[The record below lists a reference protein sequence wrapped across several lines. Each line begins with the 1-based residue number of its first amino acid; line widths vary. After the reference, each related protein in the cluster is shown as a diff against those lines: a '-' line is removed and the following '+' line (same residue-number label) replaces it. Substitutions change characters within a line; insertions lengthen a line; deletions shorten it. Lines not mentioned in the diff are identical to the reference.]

1 MVWLFSWA
9 YYEYNYHT
17 FSTLRFQ
24 NMINQKHLEAEAFG
38 SLFTKH
44 LQEGEEWQAID
55 KTYENKPEGIEVI
68 VYKNDSLCAWSNQVL
83 PFMHEDIAQFSQK
96 VAKLANTWYIIKN
109 IEYSTWKIYTLI
121 SIKTEYS
128 FQNAFLKDNY
138 ALNIPLISCHQI
150 SLNKDVKGEIIYD
163 LDGSYLFTAQQCETP
178 NPSHANWSVFFLFTS
193 ILLYIQIIIDLLK
206 RQTSVLTNNL
216 LYFATIVLSAII
228 YYIHVTFEFP
238 SVLYTTSLFSPVYFG
253 ASDFFPNLGSLL
265 LFSVLLFSKC
275 YIFYKYVIPFPV
287 VNKLRNNSVLFYSII
302 GLSVVLVFGFW
313 HLQNYIVSLLVSNSA
328 SASINFKVTDIQFYD
343 TVRILIISLF
353 WLSVVVV
360 LEKTVSVYYDKAG
373 KKKLSLIVGLIVALF
388 FLLRHDIIFS
398 VSSLMFLLLM
408 FMLIWVT
415 RHKNYHA
422 YTTFIWFV
430 FLFSTFAVY
439 VFYYY
444 NYNKER
450 EERKLLVE
458 NLSFRLVQEEDPLTE
473 MLLKESEELI
483 PADTFI
489 HKILLQKKPELEL
502 LSKYFKNTYLK
513 GYLERYDIQLI
524 PCWPGG
530 DVYINSDDKTYNCFN
545 YFNHLLQESGT
556 QVMGSKNYYFLKNQT
571 GALSYFGVFT
581 FFEGDDFQETKLFI
595 ELHSKPFFEGP
606 GYPELLLSERER
618 KLKEPLK
625 NYSYAKY
632 VNEQLTKRVGN
643 YVYPIYLNHII
654 DEQEDFELF
663 SYEDYSHISYK
674 PHENVCVIL
683 SLPKVNVSMILVAFS
698 IFFITFSI
706 FGAAI
711 ILLTRL
717 RKSRY
722 AYYISVQ
729 ERIQITFIG
738 LMLVLLI
745 VVASGS
751 VWQTIS
757 RFEIKN
763 NQVLSEKTKS
773 VLMELEHKIGRE
785 DELTPDMY
793 EYITELLKKF
803 SSVFYSDI
811 NMFGTDGRLI
821 ATSRPE
827 LFDKGLAGHLM
838 NSRAYIELNQ
848 KGELEFIHSESIGNL
863 DYLSAYVP
871 FFNDDNKVLAYIN
884 MPYFIGTS
892 ELREEVSSLVI
903 AIVNFYLIFLIGVIG
918 LAVVVSRRIT
928 HPLMVVQS
936 KLRQL
941 SLSGKNEKIEY
952 KGNDEVGQLVREY
965 NRMVSELSD
974 SADKLAKSERE
985 MAWREM
991 ARQIA
996 HEIKNPLTP
1005 MKLSIQYLERANQ
1018 DQAPDFDKKLKRV
1031 SSTLINQIDKLSSI
1045 ASEFSNF
1052 AKMPAAKRHKVN
1064 ITEVLI
1070 QCVNL
1075 FDKSKEADI
1084 LIKSEGLK
1092 DYYIYADKEQM
1103 ISVFNNLLKNALQ
1116 SIPKSRHGLITVEV
1130 NQSAKQI
1137 IIKFK
1142 DNGTGVSKEVQ
1153 EKLFVPNFTT
1163 KTSGMGLGLAIVK
1176 NIVVNTKGKIWFE
1189 TEIDKGSTFF
1199 VQFPKYEEI

>member
-1 MVWLFSWA
+1 
-9 YYEYNYHT
+9 
-17 FSTLRFQ
+17 
-24 NMINQKHLEAEAFG
+24 MINQKHLEAEGFG
-38 SLFTKH
+38 NLFTKY
-44 LQEGEEWQAID
+44 LQDGEEWKAID
-55 KTYENKPEGIEVI
+55 QASEYKPEGIEIV

-83 PFMHEDIAQFSQK
+83 PFGQEGITKLDHK

-109 IEYSTWKIYTLI
+109 IEYSGWKIFTLI
-121 SIKTEYS
+121 GIKTEYS
-128 FQNAFLKDNY
+128 FKNAFLKDKY
-138 ALNIPLISCHQI
+138 ELNIPLIACHQI
-150 SLNKDVKGEIIYD
+150 SLDQNTKGKIIND
-163 LDGSYLFTAQQCETP
+163 IDGRYLFTVQQCETP
-178 NPSHANWSVFFLFTS
+178 NPTYANWGVFFIFIS
-193 ILLYIQIIIDLLK
+193 VLLYIQIIIDLLK
-206 RQTSVLTNNL
+206 RQTSVTVNNL
-216 LYFATIVLSAII
+216 LYFVTIILSGII
-228 YYIHVTFEFP
+228 YYIHVTFELP
-238 SVLYTTSLFSPVYFG
+238 SILFATSLFSPVYFG
-253 ASDFFPNLGSLL
+253 ASEFFPNLGSLL
-265 LFSVLLFSKC
+265 LFSVLLFSES
-275 YIFYKYVIPFPV
+275 YLFYKFVVPLPFI
-287 VNKLRNNSVLFYSII
+287 NKLRSTSVLYYVII
-302 GLSVVLVFGFW
+302 GFSVVLAFGFW

-328 SASINFKVTDIQFYD
+328 SASINFKVSDIQFYD

-360 LEKTVSVYYDKAG
+360 LDKIVSVFCDKVG
-373 KKKLSLIVGLIVALF
+373 KKKLSLVVGVIVALF
-388 FLLRHDIIFS
+388 FLLRYDVIFS

-408 FMLIWVT
+408 YMLIWVT

-458 NLSFRLVQEEDPLTE
+458 NLSFRLEQEEDPLTE

-489 HKILLQKKPELEL
+489 HDILLNEKPELEL

-530 DVYINSDDKTYNCFN
+530 DVYINSDGKTYNCFK
-545 YFNHLLQESGT
+545 YFNRLLKESGT
-556 QVMGSKNYYFLKNQT
+556 QVMGSKSYYFLKNQT

-581 FFEGDDFQETKLFI
+581 FFEGDDSREMKLYI
-595 ELHSKPFFEGP
+595 ELRSKPFFEGP

-618 KLKEPLK
+618 KLKEPLR
-625 NYSYAKY
+625 NYSYGKY
-632 VNEQLTKRVGN
+632 IDGQLTKRVGS

-654 DEQEDFELF
+654 DEQEDLEFF
-663 SYEDYSHISYK
+663 FYEDYSHICYR
-674 PHENVCVIL
+674 PQENLCVIL

-706 FGAAI
+706 FGSAI

-717 RKSRY
+717 RKGRTVY
-722 AYYISVQ
+722 NISVQ
-729 ERIQITFIG
+729 ERIQLTFIG

-773 VLMELEHKIGRE
+773 VLMELEHKIGQE
-785 DELTPDMY
+785 DELTPDLY
-793 EYITELLKKF
+793 EYITVLLKKF

-811 NMFGTDGRLI
+811 NLFGTDGRLI

-827 LFDKGLAGHLM
+827 LFDKGLSGHLM

-848 KGELEFIHSESIGNL
+848 KGQLEFIHRESIGNL
-863 DYLSAYVP
+863 NYLSAYVP
-871 FFNDDNKVLAYIN
+871 FFNEDNKVLAYIN
-884 MPYFIGTS
+884 MPYFVGTS

-903 AIVNFYLIFLIGVIG
+903 GIVNFYLIFLIGVIG

-952 KGNDEVGQLVREY
+952 KGNDEVGQLVKEY

-974 SADKLAKSERE
+974 SAEKLAKSERE

-1005 MKLSIQYLERANQ
+1005 MKLSIQYLERAKQ
-1018 DQAPDFDKKLKRV
+1018 DKAADFDEKLKRV
-1031 SSTLINQIDKLSSI
+1031 SSTLIDQIDKLSSI

-1052 AKMPAAKRHKVN
+1052 AKMPVAKRHKVN
-1064 ITEVLI
+1064 ITEVLL

-1084 LIKSEGLK
+1084 VVKREGLK
-1092 DYYIYADKEQM
+1092 DYFIYADKEQL
-1103 ISVFNNLLKNALQ
+1103 ISVFNNLLKNAIQ
-1116 SIPKSRHGLITVEV
+1116 SIPKSRHGLIEVEV
-1130 NQSAKQI
+1130 DHGVKKVVVKI
-1137 IIKFK
+1137 K
-1142 DNGTGVSKEVQ
+1142 DNGIGVSKEVQ

-1189 TEIDKGSTFF
+1189 TDIDKGSTFI
-1199 VQFPKYEEI
+1199 VEFPAYDESHVVS